1 MLLVLA
7 IGPVACDGT
16 HVAADAGADGDAD
29 GALDG
34 DAEGDVDEPCVP
46 GCDGGSCVL
55 GEWATICA
63 GTYIMGSPPD
73 EPGRSPDEEQ
83 HEVTLTHDFELLS
96 TEVTQ
101 LQFEE
106 IMGYNPSN
114 FQSRTESL
122 NPVEQ
127 VTWQTAVAYCNQ
139 LSERAGLDPCYSCN
153 ESGDQCWLSDPY
165 PSPYECPGYR
175 LPTEAEWEYAA
186 RAGTTGIRYGDIDE
200 IAWHID
206 NSGWRSHQVG
216 QKQPNAWG
224 LYDMHGNVREWF
236 NDWFGYYPIGA
247 VTDPW
252 GPETSWGRVA
262 RGGAWRS
269 GEDDLRA
276 AGNRGGGT
284 PGLYTDDIGF
294 RPSRTLGL

>member
-1 MLLVLA
+1 MLLVLTV
-7 IGPVACDGT
+7 GPVACDGT

-46 GCDGGSCVL
+46 GCDGGPCVP

-63 GTYIMGSPPD
+63 GTFIMGSPPD
-73 EPGRSPDEEQ
+73 EPIRAGDEGQ
-83 HEVTLTHDFELLS
+83 HEVTLTHGFELLS

-101 LQFEE
+101 SQFEE

-114 FQSRTESL
+114 FQREGESL

-127 VTWQTAVAYCNQ
+127 VTWQMSVAYCNR

-153 ESGDQCWLSDPY
+153 GSGDQCWLSDPY
-165 PSPYECPGYR
+165 RSPYECLGYR
-175 LPTEAEWEYAA
+175 LPTEAEWEYAV
-186 RAGTTGIRYGDIDE
+186 RAGTTGTRYGEADD
-200 IAWHID
+200 IAWYQD

-224 LYDMHGNVREWF
+224 LYDMHGNVGEWC
-236 NDWFGYYPIGA
+236 NDWHGDYPLGA

-252 GPETSWGRVA
+252 GPETSWGRIS
-262 RGGAWRS
+262 RGGTWAS
-269 GEDDLRA
+269 GEMNLRA
-276 AGNRGGGT
+276 AGYRWVGT
-284 PGLYTDDIGF
+284 TGVSVDDTGF